1 MDEILKSIRVDLRR
15 SMNGDVSK
23 NMRDKGLDYKI
34 NFGIDVIRLRTLA
47 KRHQPNAELAELLW
61 KQQPREL
68 KIMATLLYPPSEFSI
83 ENAHKWIR
91 EIPTHEIR
99 EHLCM
104 NLLQNL
110 DYADNLVANWILS
123 ENEEL
128 RISGFWLVS
137 RLVISKSACVDILDY
152 SLVID
157 SAIKELHDKVK
168 SRQPVRLLGVSVSKL
183 VLAGEKTNSL
193 FTDHKRERQTAV
205 LDELK
210 NRFGEAIIHKG
221 K

>member
-83 ENAHKWIR
+83 KNAHKWIR

-157 SAIKELHDKVK
+157 SAIKELHSEEYFMRIASKNALK
-168 SRQPVRLLGVSVSKL
+168 FLGRVSQDIANEILGKIKYLSESEVE
-183 VLAGEKTNSL
+183 ADNEIYDSL
-193 FTDHKRERQTAV
+193 HFEFES
-205 LDELK
+205 L
-210 NRFGEAIIHKG
+210 
-221 K
+221 